1 MSADDYL
8 ESLLRKYAVDP
19 SAAVNAANLLTP
31 LIRGWAGHSLLD
43 IQFSGSY
50 AKGTAISLGTD
61 IDLFLS
67 LDSNQPVKDLYWSLF
82 HHCEKTLQRPQVQNV
97 SLRVQSQGI
106 DIDLV
111 PGRKRPGPTTDHTLY
126 RRNKDSWVQTNIA
139 EHIRVVRASG
149 RIAEIRALKIWRE
162 LHHLDFPSF
171 YLELTVIAALNGNP
185 LFGNSGGS
193 RSASLAERVFS
204 ILGYLAQKFRG
215 ARVLDPANTNNVI
228 SDDLSIE
235 EKRAIAVAAQK
246 CVVMRSW
253 EQILW

>member
-1 MSADDYL
+1 VSADDYL
-8 ESLLRKYAVDP
+8 ESILRKYAVNP
-19 SAAVNAANLLTP
+19 SPAVGAANLLAP
-31 LIRGWAGHSLLD
+31 LLRDWAGSFLID

-82 HHCEKTLQRPQVQNV
+82 HYCEKALQRPQVQNV
-97 SLRVQSQGI
+97 SLRIQSQGI
-106 DIDLV
+106 NVDLV
-111 PGRKRPGPTTDHTLY
+111 PGRRRPGASTGHTTDHTIY
-126 RRNKDSWVQTNIA
+126 QRKKDSWVQTNIA
-139 EHIRVVRASG
+139 EHIRVVCTSG
-149 RIAEIRALKIWRE
+149 CAAEIRAVKIWRE

-171 YLELTVIAALNGNP
+171 YPELTVIAALNDNR
-185 LFGNSGGS
+185 S
-193 RSASLAERVFS
+193 RSVSERVFS
-204 ILGYLAQKFRG
+204 ILGYLAQEFRD

-235 EKRAIAVAAQK
+235 EKRVIAVAAEK

-253 EQILW
+253 EQIVW